1 MEEPEVNITY
11 SPDEILKILPHRHPF
26 LMVDRIVECN
36 GKDRIVGV
44 KCVAM
49 NEPCFQGHFPGKPVF
64 PGVLQLEAMAQTAGV
79 LLNVLAGAE
88 GQLAY
93 YLGVDKAKFRRQV
106 VPGDVLRMECTVLR
120 ARMGMYRV
128 AGRTFVGGDLA
139 CEAEMMFGRGR

>member
-1 MEEPEVNITY
+1 MEENNITY
-11 SPDEILKILPHRHPF
+11 SAEEILRILPHRYPF

-44 KCVAM
+44 KCVAL

-79 LLNVLAGAE
+79 LLNILSGSE

-93 YLGVDKAKFRRQV
+93 YLGVDKAKVRRQV
-106 VPGDVLRMECTVLR
+106 VPGDVLRMEIEVLR
-120 ARMGMYRV
+120 ARLGMYRV
-128 AGRTFVGGDLA
+128 AGRAFVGGDLA

>member
-1 MEEPEVNITY
+1 MDEVNITY
-11 SPDEILKILPHRHPF
+11 SPEDILKILPHRHPF

>member
-1 MEEPEVNITY
+1 MEENEVNITY

-44 KCVAM
+44 KCIAM

-79 LLNVLAGAE
+79 LLNVLSGSE
-88 GQLAY
+88 GQLAV
-93 YLGVDKAKFRRQV
+93 YLGVDTAKFRRQV
-106 VPGDVLRMECTVLR
+106 VPGDVMRMECTVLR

-128 AGRTFVGGDLA
+128 AGRTFVDGDLA
-139 CEAEMMFGRGR
+139 CEAEMLFGRGR

>member
-1 MEEPEVNITY
+1 MEENEVNITY

-64 PGVLQLEAMAQTAGV
+64 PGVLQLEALAQTAGV
-79 LLNVLAGAE
+79 LLNVLSGSE
-88 GQLAY
+88 GQLAF

-106 VPGDVLRMECTVLR
+106 VPGDVMRMECTVLR

-128 AGRTFVGGDLA
+128 GGKIFVGGDLA
-139 CEAEMMFGRGR
+139 CEAEMLFGRGR

>member
-1 MEEPEVNITY
+1 MEEAETNITY
-11 SPDEILKILPHRHPF
+11 SPDEILKVLPHRHPF

-79 LLNVLAGAE
+79 LLNVLTGSE
-88 GQLAY
+88 GQLAF

-106 VPGDVLRMECTVLR
+106 VPGDVLRMEIQVVR
-120 ARMGMYRV
+120 ARLGMYRV
-128 AGRTFVGGDLA
+128 AGKAFVGGDLA

>member
-44 KCVAM
+44 KCIAM

-79 LLNVLAGAE
+79 LLNVLSGAE
-88 GQLAY
+88 GQLAF

>member
-1 MEEPEVNITY
+1 MEEANITY
-11 SPDEILKILPHRHPF
+11 SPEEILKILPHRHPF

-36 GKDRIVGV
+36 GKDRIVGI

-79 LLNVLAGAE
+79 LLNVLSGAE
-88 GQLAY
+88 GQLAF

-106 VPGDVLRMECTVLR
+106 VPGDVLRMECVVLR

-128 AGRTFVGGDLA
+128 AGKTFVGGDLA